1 MAKKTQ
7 KKTPVQELDERLQTL
22 LQKRLQA
29 YSAGASS
36 PILMQIERLIEETQ
50 LELHTERE
58 LERYRNS
65 KDNEDGE
72 QWIV

>member
-1 MAKKTQ
+1 MVKKAQ
-7 KKTPVQELDERLQTL
+7 KKTPTQELNDRLQTL

-29 YSAGASS
+29 YNAGASG
-36 PILMQIERLIEETQ
+36 PIISQIERMIEETQ
-50 LELHTERE
+50 LDLYTEIE
-58 LERYRNS
+58 IERHRNK

>member
-1 MAKKTQ
+1 MAKKPQ
-7 KKTPVQELDERLQTL
+7 RKTPVQELDERLQTL

-29 YSAGASS
+29 YSAGASG
-36 PILMQIERLIEETQ
+36 PIISQIERMIEETQ
-50 LELHTERE
+50 LDLYTERE
-58 LERYRNS
+58 LERHRNS